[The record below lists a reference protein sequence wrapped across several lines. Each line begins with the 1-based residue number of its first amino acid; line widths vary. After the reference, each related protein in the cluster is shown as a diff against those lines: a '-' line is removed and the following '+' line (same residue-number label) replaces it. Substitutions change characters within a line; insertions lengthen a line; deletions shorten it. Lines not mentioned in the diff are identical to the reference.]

1 MNKILS
7 ILSFVILLS
16 LISCKNLPK
25 EGEFYE
31 HKGTKDRIKIQYF
44 GNGQSAYKYCR
55 SMAKDQ
61 NNIYK
66 KSRGYEPI
74 KIKYSDI
81 DSIKECV
88 VFFQEGDIKSN
99 TFVTY
104 YNVITAEELQKDYI
118 LVQ

>member
-7 ILSFVILLS
+7 ILSFVVLLS
-16 LISCKNLPK
+16 LVSCKNLPK
-25 EGEFYE
+25 EGEYYE
-31 HKGTKDRIKIQYF
+31 HKGKKDRVKVQYV
-44 GNGQSAYKYCR
+44 GNGQSAYKYCK

-81 DSIKECV
+81 DSMKECV
-88 VFFQEGDIKSN
+88 VFFQEGDIKN
-99 TFVTY
+99 TAFVTY
-104 YNVITAEELQKDYI
+104 YNIVATEEFQKEYI
-118 LVQ
+118 PVE